1 MGKHNIKSKASNEI
15 GGGLKSITPKHGGK
29 KLFGTIGVSHDRP
42 KPITGKGI
50 KIMNPKE
57 MDAYIKKALAERAKR
72 GPTSH
77 TM

>member
-29 KLFGTIGVSHDRP
+29 NRFGTIGVSHDRP
-42 KPITGKGI
+42 KPITGRSI
-50 KIMNPKE
+50 KTMTPKE
-57 MDAYIKKALAERAKR
+57 MKDYIKKALAERAKR